1 LAICQVPAARL
12 SRRGSSQKHG
22 QLYSDPRSKAK
33 ILQEQFCSV
42 FTQDKDSP
50 DRNRK
55 PNSPELPCIGP
66 LDIRLEGVRKLLLE
80 INLSKAAGPDE
91 VAGRLLKELA
101 EELAPFVTCLFNK
114 SITSSDIPSEWK
126 SQWVSPVYKKGAKSE
141 AANYRPVSLTCILS
155 KLMEHVLCTHIR
167 AHLDNHSVLSC
178 FQHGFRS
185 RHSCDTQLLLTTHDL
200 QSLYDKKLQT
210 DIAILD
216 FSKAF
221 DVVPHQRLLNKM
233 ENYGIKGPVR
243 RWISNFLEARQ
254 QRVLVDGSF
263 SETATVDSGV
273 PQGTVLGPL
282 LFLIFINDLPENII
296 HGTRVRLF
304 ADDCLVYRPIKSIH
318 DQILLQQDID
328 RLIQWSKS
336 WGMKFNASKCNIMS
350 VKRGLNIQRFYH
362 MDGHV
367 LASTTTAKYL
377 GVTFTDDLSWSTH
390 ISEVAKRANQKL
402 GFVKRNLR
410 GCPTKCK
417 ALAYISLVRSG
428 MEYAALIW
436 DPYLKK
442 DINLLER
449 VQNKSARWVKSDY
462 DWSSSVSSMTK
473 QLGWAELETRRKAIR
488 LSFIYK
494 MAETKEVKAR
504 KPRNYVLG
512 GSGVMR
518 FSQSRMYKKHGVKFI
533 KNKATK
539 EKKRGPKA
547 MVVKEIKGDNNG
559 GKRVVRA
566 NRMPRN
572 YQTSEAPRKL
582 KNHKNAFSQ
591 HKHKLRP
598 SITPGT
604 ILILLAGKH
613 KGKRVVFLKQL
624 VSGLLL
630 VTGPFH
636 LNGCPLRRI
645 NQLYVIA
652 TKTSVDVSAVVIPER
667 VNDTYF
673 NRQKLQKPKHAEGEI
688 FDTKKEE
695 YTVSDERKEDQV
707 SVDKQVLV
715 ALRSNPDKKLLMGY
729 LGTMFSLKNHQY
741 PHKMI
746 F

>member
-1 LAICQVPAARL
+1 
-12 SRRGSSQKHG
+12 
-22 QLYSDPRSKAK
+22 
-33 ILQEQFCSV
+33 
-42 FTQDKDSP
+42 
-50 DRNRK
+50 
-55 PNSPELPCIGP
+55 
-66 LDIRLEGVRKLLLE
+66 
-80 INLSKAAGPDE
+80 
-91 VAGRLLKELA
+91 
-101 EELAPFVTCLFNK
+101 
-114 SITSSDIPSEWK
+114 
-126 SQWVSPVYKKGAKSE
+126 
-141 AANYRPVSLTCILS
+141 
-155 KLMEHVLCTHIR
+155 
-167 AHLDNHSVLSC
+167 
-178 FQHGFRS
+178 
-185 RHSCDTQLLLTTHDL
+185 
-200 QSLYDKKLQT
+200 
-210 DIAILD
+210 
-216 FSKAF
+216 
-221 DVVPHQRLLNKM
+221 
-233 ENYGIKGPVR
+233 
-243 RWISNFLEARQ
+243 
-254 QRVLVDGSF
+254 
-263 SETATVDSGV
+263 
-273 PQGTVLGPL
+273 
-282 LFLIFINDLPENII
+282 
-296 HGTRVRLF
+296 
-304 ADDCLVYRPIKSIH
+304 
-318 DQILLQQDID
+318 
-328 RLIQWSKS
+328 
-336 WGMKFNASKCNIMS
+336 
-350 VKRGLNIQRFYH
+350 
-362 MDGHV
+362 
-367 LASTTTAKYL
+367 
-377 GVTFTDDLSWSTH
+377 
-390 ISEVAKRANQKL
+390 
-402 GFVKRNLR
+402 
-410 GCPTKCK
+410 
-417 ALAYISLVRSG
+417 
-428 MEYAALIW
+428 
-436 DPYLKK
+436 
-442 DINLLER
+442 
-449 VQNKSARWVKSDY
+449 
-462 DWSSSVSSMTK
+462 
-473 QLGWAELETRRKAIR
+473 
-488 LSFIYK
+488 

-547 MVVKEIKGDNNG
+547 MVIKEIKGDNNG